1 MAKMRAPD
9 IRLAKL
15 SLVTSTSGNSGMKSD
30 LNEGIN
36 CAFVSTSR
44 RPLDYDG
51 SMKYWLSSFALVWAT
66 TGVCAEPPVQN
77 SNLNAVLFYQ
87 LLLGELSVQNDEPAA
102 GFAILLDAARKTKNE
117 ALFQRATDLALQSR
131 SGEAALQATKSWKSS
146 LPESQEANRYTL
158 QILLALNRVEEAG
171 RALKASIAELPVNEQ
186 SAAIGSVPRVFNRV
200 QDKNLAAKVVEQ
212 ALSLAIQNPETAATA
227 WTTIGRMK
235 REAGEIQPAAEAA
248 RAGHAAN
255 RKAPGPIMLALSLLN
270 FVPDDVQP
278 LITQYMAGEALPD
291 LRLGYARTLIDM
303 GEMRLAL
310 AQLIQLSQQNSD
322 FAPGWLFLGLLQS
335 DLSQVVQA
343 EQALKQYIA
352 LAGQKPDPD
361 LSGGLAEAYLALSQ
375 MAQKQ
380 SLWAQADQWLAKIPP
395 NADPLKV
402 ASRRAA
408 LLAQQGRKADGLKI
422 LEEVKV
428 QSPQDAKLKALALS
442 QWLREDKQ
450 ISAAFSTIEKALA
463 QFPADPELQS
473 EMAMLCEKLGRFD
486 QMESLL
492 RGLMKVKANDPHAFN
507 ALGYSLADRKIR
519 LDEARELI
527 LKAIQLAPRDPFIQD
542 SLGWLEYRVG
552 NTQEAI
558 RILEAAYKE
567 RPDAEIAAHLGEVHW
582 VSGNQE
588 KASTIWREGLMLK
601 SDNETLL
608 ETLKQFK
615 FKP

>member
-1 MAKMRAPD
+1 
-9 IRLAKL
+9 
-15 SLVTSTSGNSGMKSD
+15 MKQW
-30 LNEGIN
+30 I
-36 CAFVSTSR
+36 
-44 RPLDYDG
+44 
-51 SMKYWLSSFALVWAT
+51 SSFALVWAT

-87 LLLGELSVQNDEPAA
+87 LLLGELSSQTGEPAA
-102 GFAILLDAARKTKNE
+102 GFSLLLDAARKTKNE
-117 ALFQRATDLALQSR
+117 ALFQRATELALQSR
-131 SGEAALQATKSWKSS
+131 SGEAALQATKSWKST

-171 RALKASIAELPVNEQ
+171 RALKASLAELPVKEQ

-200 QDKNLAAKVVEQ
+200 QDRNLAAKVVEQ

-235 REAGEIQPAAEAA
+235 RDAGEIQPAAEAA

-270 FVPDDVQP
+270 YVPTEVQP
-278 LITQYMAGEALPD
+278 MITQYMAGDAMPD
-291 LRLGYARTLIDM
+291 LRLSYARTLIDM
-303 GEMRLAL
+303 SEMQLAF
-310 AQLIQLSQQNSD
+310 AQLQQLAKQHPE
-322 FAPGWLFLGLLQS
+322 FAPGWLFLGLIQI
-335 DLSQVVQA
+335 DLSQTSQA
-343 EQALKQYIA
+343 EQSLKQYIA
-352 LAGQKPDPD
+352 LAGKTPDPD
-361 LSGGLAEAYLALSQ
+361 SSGGLSEAYLALSQ
-375 MAQKQ
+375 IAQKQ
-380 SLWAQADQWLAKIPP
+380 SQWAQADEWLAKIPP
-395 NADPLKV
+395 SLDPLKV

-408 LLAQQGRKADGLKI
+408 LLAQQGRKADGLKL

-428 QSPQDAKLKALALS
+428 NSPPEAKMKALALS
-442 QWLREDKQ
+442 QWFREDKQ
-450 ISAAFSTIEKALA
+450 INAAFTTIEKALA

-473 EMAMLCEKLGRFD
+473 EMAMLCEKLGRYE

-492 RGLMKVKANDPHAFN
+492 RNLMKIKPSDPHAFN

-552 NTQEAI
+552 NNQEAL
-558 RILEAAYKE
+558 RILEAAFKE

-582 VSGNQE
+582 VMGNKE
-588 KASTIWREGLMLK
+588 KASTVWREGLMLK

-615 FKP
+615 FQP

>member
-1 MAKMRAPD
+1 
-9 IRLAKL
+9 
-15 SLVTSTSGNSGMKSD
+15 MKHWFSS
-30 LNEGIN
+30 I
-36 CAFVSTSR
+36 AFV
-44 RPLDYDG
+44 
-51 SMKYWLSSFALVWAT
+51 WAV

-77 SNLNAVLFYQ
+77 SNLNAVLMYQ
-87 LLLGELSVQNDEPAA
+87 LLLGELSVQSGDPGT
-102 GFAILLDAARKTKNE
+102 GFAILLDAARKTKE
-117 ALFQRATDLALQSR
+117 EGLFQRATELALQSR

-146 LPESQEANRYTL
+146 LPDSQEANRYTL

-171 RALKASIAELPVNEQ
+171 RALKTSIAELPLNEQ
-186 SAAIGSVPRVFNRV
+186 SSAIGSIPRIFNRV
-200 QDKNLAAKVVEQ
+200 QDKNFAAKVVEQ
-212 ALSLAIQNPETAATA
+212 ALSTAIQNPETAATA

-235 REAGEIQPAAEAA
+235 REAGEIQSAAEAA

-255 RKAPGPIMLALSLLN
+255 RKAPGPIMLALSLLS
-270 FVPDDVQP
+270 FVPGEVQP
-278 LITQYMAGEALPD
+278 MVTQYMAGDALPD

-303 GEMRLAL
+303 GEMQQAL
-310 AQLIQLSQQNSD
+310 VQLKQLSQQHPE

-335 DLSQVVQA
+335 DLSQVLQA
-343 EQALKQYIA
+343 EQSLKQYIA
-352 LAGQKPDPD
+352 LAGQTSDPD
-361 LSGGLAEAYLALSQ
+361 LSGGLSEAYLALSQ

-380 SLWAQADQWLAKIPP
+380 GLWAQADEWLTKIPSS
-395 NADPLKV
+395 ADPLKV

-408 LLAQQGRKADGLKI
+408 LLSQQGRKADGLKL
-422 LEEVKV
+422 LEAVSV
-428 QSPQDAKLKALALS
+428 SSPQEAKLKALALS
-442 QWLREDKQ
+442 QWLRDDKQ
-450 ISAAFSTIEKALA
+450 INAAFTTIENALA

-473 EMAMLCEKLGRFD
+473 EMAMLCEKLGRFE

-492 RGLMKVKANDPHAFN
+492 RGLMKIKPTDPHAFN

-552 NTQEAI
+552 NMQEAM

-567 RPDAEIAAHLGEVHW
+567 RPDAEIAAHLGEVLW
-582 VSGNQE
+582 VMGNTD
-588 KASTIWREGLMLK
+588 KAGAIWREGLMLK

-608 ETLKQFK
+608 ETLKHFK

>member
-1 MAKMRAPD
+1 
-9 IRLAKL
+9 
-15 SLVTSTSGNSGMKSD
+15 MKHW
-30 LNEGIN
+30 I
-36 CAFVSTSR
+36 F
-44 RPLDYDG
+44 
-51 SMKYWLSSFALVWAT
+51 SFALVWAT

-87 LLLGELSVQNDEPAA
+87 LLLGELSAQTGEPAA
-102 GFAILLDAARKTKNE
+102 GFSLLLDAARKTKNE
-117 ALFQRATDLALQSR
+117 ALFQRATELALQSR
-131 SGEAALQATKSWKSS
+131 SGEAALQATKSWKST

-171 RALKASIAELPVNEQ
+171 RALKASLAELPVKEQ

-200 QDKNLAAKVVEQ
+200 QDRNLAAKVVEQ

-235 REAGEIQPAAEAA
+235 RDAGEIQPAAEAA

-270 FVPDDVQP
+270 YVPTEVQP
-278 LITQYMAGEALPD
+278 MITQYMAGDAMPD

-303 GEMRLAL
+303 NEMQLAF
-310 AQLIQLSQQNSD
+310 AQLQQLAKQHPE
-322 FAPGWLFLGLLQS
+322 FAPGWLFLGLIQI
-335 DLSQVVQA
+335 DLSQTSQA
-343 EQALKQYIA
+343 EQSLKQYIE
-352 LAGQKPDPD
+352 LAGKTPDPD
-361 LSGGLAEAYLALSQ
+361 SSGGLSEAYLALSQ
-375 MAQKQ
+375 IAQKQ
-380 SLWAQADQWLAKIPP
+380 SQWAQADEWLAKIPP
-395 NADPLKV
+395 SLDPLKV

-408 LLAQQGRKADGLKI
+408 LLAQQGRKADGLKL

-428 QSPQDAKLKALALS
+428 NSPPEAKMKALALS
-442 QWLREDKQ
+442 QWFREDKQ
-450 ISAAFSTIEKALA
+450 INAAFTTIEKALA

-473 EMAMLCEKLGRFD
+473 EMAMLCEKLGRYE

-492 RGLMKVKANDPHAFN
+492 RNLMKIKPSDPHAFN

-552 NTQEAI
+552 NNQEAL
-558 RILEAAYKE
+558 RILEAAFKE

-582 VSGNQE
+582 VMGNKE
-588 KASTIWREGLMLK
+588 KASTVWREGLMLK

-615 FKP
+615 FQT